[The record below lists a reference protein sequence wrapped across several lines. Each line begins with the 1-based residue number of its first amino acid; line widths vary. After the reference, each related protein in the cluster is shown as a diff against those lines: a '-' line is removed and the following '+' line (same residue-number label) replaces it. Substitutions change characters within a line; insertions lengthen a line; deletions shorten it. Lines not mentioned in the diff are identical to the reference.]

1 MNEQN
6 GSLELIVG
14 EQRRRFL
21 RLAGSAA
28 ALLPI
33 VAITGCGSD
42 APQTPP
48 AAASPSSPAEQDAQ
62 PERALETAPE
72 PAADVASQALPEL
85 ELDNPTAR
93 ALGYQHDANLIDAQQ
108 YPQRQPS
115 HLCSNCALYSGRE
128 GDEWGPC
135 SLFPGKAVN
144 AGGWCTAWA
153 PRGSG

>member
-1 MNEQN
+1 MTEQN

-42 APQTPP
+42 APPAPP
-48 AAASPSSPAEQDAQ
+48 AAPSPSSPAAQ
-62 PERALETAPE
+62 TTEPAQAVEAAPE
-72 PAADVASQALPEL
+72 QPAEVASEALPEL
-85 ELDNPTAR
+85 DLNDPTAR
-93 ALGYQHDANLIDAQQ
+93 ALGYQHDAELVDPQQ
-108 YPQRQPS
+108 FPQRQPS
-115 HLCSNCALYSGRE
+115 QLCSNCTLYSGRE
-128 GDEWGPC
+128 GDEWGTC

-144 AGGWCTAWA
+144 ANGWCSAWA
-153 PRGSG
+153 ARRS